1 MATSSSVQFKVSFVV
16 SELLCLYTM
25 LQTLEKV
32 SSQYKASYQEATAKY
47 NSSKNRFP
55 DKLPSKRVLYL
66 ANREVREKGVKITG
80 ETLFYLNARN
90 IPYVCTVASSL
101 VEVMYLGK
109 ERATLTGLGPSLL
122 TYQKT
127 ISPE

>member
-32 SSQYKASYQEATAKY
+32 SAQYKASYQEATAKY

-55 DKLPSKRVLYL
+55 DKLTSKRVLYL

-80 ETLFYLNARN
+80 ETLSF
-90 IPYVCTVASSL
+90 T
-101 VEVMYLGK
+101 
-109 ERATLTGLGPSLL
+109 
-122 TYQKT
+122 
-127 ISPE
+127 